1 MFVTLPILVLLILAT
16 PVTIIFDG
24 PIIQGVVAAI
34 AAVSLGA
41 VALRIRPGEAGFLS
55 SVIRPVAITSAVP
68 AIWML
73 IQVIPMQDVGLAN
86 PVWKSAATA
95 LGHPLAESISIDPGM
110 TFISLTRYLSAAAI
124 AFVAA
129 AVAIDRRRAGWVLL
143 ALTTATTLIALMVLM
158 AKAGGFAFLSP
169 KYDGQ
174 AGIAAVDGAS
184 LGIIFATAATL
195 HMSEQ
200 RRTRQQNQE
209 GSTVSIRLVSAA
221 CLVAF
226 VICFVA
232 VIVEATGETYY
243 AVICGLAT
251 FAIATIIRRFGLG
264 PWGTAAI
271 VSVTLFVAIGAVALQ
286 SVSRTLDLTLA
297 FASQA
302 PNAADYGYAA
312 SFGRNELDWNRSRHV
327 RRHPAYLSKHRRT
340 DDNKGCTHGRGR
352 DSCRNGPTDFLGNV
366 AGDDRTRRDPYAW
379 CTAAPKGFI
388 LFDGRSGLHC
398 DYRVAVVRQFGFVNY
413 ADFDSRRSGDWHGN
427 RPKQEP
433 CGLINI
439 AYAFVIS
446 APPIKRY
453 FILL

>member
-55 SVIRPVAITSAVP
+55 SVIRPVAIMSAVP

-297 FASQA
+297 FASQGPTPLIMVTQRLLAETSWTGTGAGTFAAILPIYQNIGELTTIKVA
-302 PNAADYGYAA
+302 PTAAAA
-312 SFGRNELDWNRSRHV
+312 IAVEMGRPIFWVMLLAMIALVVILMRGALRRQRGSYYSTAGAGCIVTTALLSFGNSALLTTPILTVAAAAIGMAIAQSRSR
-327 RRHPAYLSKHRRT
+327 
-340 DDNKGCTHGRGR
+340 
-352 DSCRNGPTDFLGNV
+352 
-366 AGDDRTRRDPYAW
+366 
-379 CTAAPKGFI
+379 
-388 LFDGRSGLHC
+388 
-398 DYRVAVVRQFGFVNY
+398 VV
-413 ADFDSRRSGDWHGN
+413 
-427 RPKQEP
+427 
-433 CGLINI
+433 
-439 AYAFVIS
+439 
-446 APPIKRY
+446 
-453 FILL
+453 

>member
-1 MFVTLPILVLLILAT
+1 MFFTLPILVLLILAT

-24 PIIQGVVAAI
+24 PIVHGVVAAI
-34 AAVSLGA
+34 AAVSLGMI
-41 VALRIRPGEAGFLS
+41 ALRIRPGEAGFLS
-55 SVIRPVAITSAVP
+55 SVIRPVAVMSAVP
-68 AIWML
+68 AVWML

-86 PVWKSAATA
+86 PVWKSAAAA
-95 LGHPLAESISIDPGM
+95 LGHPLAGSISIDPGM
-110 TFISLTRYLSAAAI
+110 TLISLIRYLSAAAI

-129 AVAIDRRRAGWVLL
+129 AIAIDRRRAGWVLL

-158 AKAGGFAFLSP
+158 AKAGVFAFLSA

-251 FAIATIIRRFGLG
+251 FAVATIIRRFGLG

-286 SVSRTLDLTLA
+286 SVGRTLDLTLA

-302 PNAADYGYAA
+302 PTPLIMVTQRLLAETSWTGTGAGTFAAVLPIYQNIGEQTTTKVAPTAA
-312 SFGRNELDWNRSRHV
+312 AAIAVEMGRPIFWVMLLAMIALVVILMRGALRRQRGSYYSTAGAGCIVTTALLSFGNSALLTTPISIVAAAAIGMAIAQSKSR
-327 RRHPAYLSKHRRT
+327 
-340 DDNKGCTHGRGR
+340 
-352 DSCRNGPTDFLGNV
+352 
-366 AGDDRTRRDPYAW
+366 
-379 CTAAPKGFI
+379 
-388 LFDGRSGLHC
+388 
-398 DYRVAVVRQFGFVNY
+398 VV
-413 ADFDSRRSGDWHGN
+413 
-427 RPKQEP
+427 
-433 CGLINI
+433 
-439 AYAFVIS
+439 
-446 APPIKRY
+446 
-453 FILL
+453 

>member
-1 MFVTLPILVLLILAT
+1 MFFTLPILVLLILAT

-24 PIIQGVVAAI
+24 PIVQGVVAAI
-34 AAVSLGA
+34 AAVSLGM

-55 SVIRPVAITSAVP
+55 SVIRPVAVMSAVP

-86 PVWKSAATA
+86 PVWKSAAAA
-95 LGHPLAESISIDPGM
+95 LGHPLAGSISIDPGM
-110 TFISLTRYLSAAAI
+110 TLISLIRYLSAAAI

-129 AVAIDRRRAGWVLL
+129 AIAIDRRRAGWVLL

-158 AKAGGFAFLSP
+158 AKAGVFAFLS
-169 KYDGQ
+169 
-174 AGIAAVDGAS
+174 AIAAVDGAS

-251 FAIATIIRRFGLG
+251 FAVATIIRRFGLG

-286 SVSRTLDLTLA
+286 SVGRTLDLTLA

-302 PNAADYGYAA
+302 PTPLIMVTQRLLAETSWTGTGAGTFAAVLPIYQNIGEQTTTKVAPTAA
-312 SFGRNELDWNRSRHV
+312 AAIAVEMGRPIFWVMLLAMIALVVILMRGALRRQRGSYYSTAGAGCIVTTALLSFGNSALLTTPISIVAAAAIGMAIAQSKSR
-327 RRHPAYLSKHRRT
+327 
-340 DDNKGCTHGRGR
+340 
-352 DSCRNGPTDFLGNV
+352 
-366 AGDDRTRRDPYAW
+366 
-379 CTAAPKGFI
+379 
-388 LFDGRSGLHC
+388 
-398 DYRVAVVRQFGFVNY
+398 VV
-413 ADFDSRRSGDWHGN
+413 
-427 RPKQEP
+427 
-433 CGLINI
+433 
-439 AYAFVIS
+439 
-446 APPIKRY
+446 
-453 FILL
+453 